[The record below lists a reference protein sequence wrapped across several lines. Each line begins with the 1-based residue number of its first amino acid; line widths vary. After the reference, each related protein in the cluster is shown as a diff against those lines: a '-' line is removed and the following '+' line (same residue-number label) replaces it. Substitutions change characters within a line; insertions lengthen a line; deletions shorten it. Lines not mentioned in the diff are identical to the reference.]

1 MSRRQEP
8 CRNFLRGSCKYGAN
22 CRFLHV
28 SPNQNQNQNQN
39 QTRPST
45 NPFGFGSSQA
55 SHHHQQ
61 QQQQQQRQQQNPFG
75 FGVNKTST
83 PQFQAPS
90 KPFENKWVRPTS
102 TAPRQTDPQQ
112 AQPAVHTC
120 TDPVACKNI
129 IADDFKNEAPLW
141 KLTCYAHFKGLP
153 CDIHGDTS
161 YEELRALAY
170 EEAKQG
176 CNLQS
181 IVGRERNL
189 LQSKLSEFENLLRNP
204 YVPPNSNLGPFN
216 QPNAAPAINSF
227 SQLGAATNV
236 ASAFRPPTIS
246 SASSSPFG
254 QPSFVQNNIQMPPQP
269 NFGTPVGFFG
279 SQLTNQSH
287 VPSPNFSFGKALN
300 SNANGNATGSL
311 QAPAPS
317 FSFGTNANGNVTG
330 SQHFTSSF
338 PQMNTGNSNASNN
351 QQHQLSSL
359 ALGFASASPPSE
371 EKQEGC
377 KDAGIWLMEKWSIG
391 KIPEEA
397 PPSMYCK

>member
-28 SPNQNQNQNQN
+28 SPNQNQNQYQN
-39 QTRPST
+39 QQRPST
-45 NPFGFGSSQA
+45 NPFGFGSSQT
-55 SHHHQQ
+55 SQ

-75 FGVNKTST
+75 FGANKTSAS
-83 PQFQAPS
+83 QFQAPS
-90 KPFENKWVRPTS
+90 KPFENKWVRSAS

-112 AQPAVHTC
+112 AQPSVHTC

-153 CDIHGDTS
+153 CDIHGDIS

-176 CNLQS
+176 HNIQS

-204 YVPPNSNLGPFN
+204 YVPPNSNLGPSF
-216 QPNAAPAINSF
+216 QTNAAPVITSF
-227 SQLGAATNV
+227 SQLGANNV
-236 ASAFRPPTIS
+236 ASAFRPPIIS
-246 SASSSPFG
+246 STSNNPFG
-254 QPSFVQNNIQMPPQP
+254 QPSFPQNNMQMPPQP
-269 NFGTPVGFFG
+269 EIKFGTSFG
-279 SQLTNQSH
+279 SFGNHMTNQGH
-287 VPSPNFSFGKALN
+287 VPAPNFSFGKALN
-300 SNANGNATGSL
+300 TNANGNAT
-311 QAPAPS
+311 APN
-317 FSFGTNANGNVTG
+317 FSFGTSANGNLTG
-330 SQHFTSSF
+330 SQHFAPSF
-338 PQMNTGNSNASNN
+338 PHSSMSTGNSNASNKQQN
-351 QQHQLSSL
+351 QLLSL
-359 ALGFASASPPSE
+359 GLGFASASPPPE
-371 EKQEGC
+371 EKHEEC
-377 KDAGIWLMEKWSIG
+377 KDDGIWLQERWSIG

-397 PPSMYCK
+397 PPLMYCK